1 MKPEPQKKYVKN
13 IPALDE
19 IDDDI
24 YDEEEEDRRLDEG
37 WVREDIRV
45 HGRRKKRAAT
55 ARYTSSIE

>member
-24 YDEEEEDRRLDEG
+24 YYEEEEERRLDEG

-55 ARYTSSIE
+55 AR